1 MLEDIKTL
9 VRERVAAM
17 AEVPVEEI
25 AADAPLEELGIDSLM
40 ALELLV
46 TLQRSYRIEIAQED
60 LRHFTSVNSVAELTL
75 QYIQA
80 SAADPL
86 PQPAA

>member
-9 VRERVAAM
+9 LKDRVAAM

-25 AADAPLEELGIDSLM
+25 EADAPLEELGIDSLM

-46 TLQRSYRIEIAQED
+46 MLQRAYRIEISQED
-60 LRHFTSVNSVAELTL
+60 LRHFTSINSVAELTL
-75 QYIQA
+75 QHIQA
-80 SAADPL
+80 SNADPM